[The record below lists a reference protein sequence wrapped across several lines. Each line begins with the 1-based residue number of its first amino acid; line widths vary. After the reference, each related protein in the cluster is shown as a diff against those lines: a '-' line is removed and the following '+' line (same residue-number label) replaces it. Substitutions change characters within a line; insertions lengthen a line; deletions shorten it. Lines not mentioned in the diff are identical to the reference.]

1 MSFSSISLCFLLCW
15 VGCTTPVLVNND
27 PEPFL
32 ENPHYLSFDKLTK
45 FLVAAAQQNPS
56 KVKLHSIG
64 KSVQNRDLWAL
75 QISRN
80 VASGRNLLKPMFK
93 YVANIHGD
101 EVVGYELMNYLIE
114 YLIIN
119 DGTDERVTRLINT
132 TDIFIIPSLNP
143 DGYSAAKE
151 GSCNSLARFVGR
163 NNANGVDL
171 NRNFPDQFDSSSERR
186 EQPLNVKKLE
196 PETLAMISFIKNNP
210 FVLSG
215 NLHGG
220 AIVASYPFDDS
231 KNHNTCCVESKS
243 PDNEMF
249 KHLAQTY
256 ANGNPVMKTGTN
268 CDDHFPN
275 GITNGAYWYDVKGG
289 MQDFNYVY
297 SNCFEVTFELSCCKF
312 PRASQ
317 MPKFWKDNKE
327 ALLAFMEQTHLGVKG
342 LITDIN
348 GDPIPGAN
356 ISVQGIPHPIIG
368 TVRGEYWRLLLP
380 GNYNIIATAAGYES
394 VIKQVTVGNETMN
407 PTRLDFQLK
416 PVATVADYVYTF
428 PS

>member
-1 MSFSSISLCFLLCW
+1 STIFCPSAVIQHAQAVINKLSLSVIIDTGYISFPVPSTMSFSSISLCFLLCW

-32 ENPHYLSFDKLTK
+32 ENPHYLSFDELTK

-75 QISRN
+75 QAGSSVSVSSQEDMISTTPAPIEEDIKKN
-80 VASGRNLLKPMFK
+80 K
-93 YVANIHGD
+93 YG
-101 EVVGYELMNYLIE
+101 
-114 YLIIN
+114 
-119 DGTDERVTRLINT
+119 
-132 TDIFIIPSLNP
+132 FIIPVQFSHHNYTQMQAELEHITKNYP
-143 DGYSAAKE
+143 NLTRLYSE

-231 KNHNTCCVESKS
+231 N
-243 PDNEMF
+243 
-249 KHLAQTY
+249 
-256 ANGNPVMKTGTN
+256 
-268 CDDHFPN
+268 
-275 GITNGAYWYDVKGG
+275 IT
-289 MQDFNYVY
+289 
-297 SNCFEVTFELSCCKF
+297 S
-312 PRASQ
+312 
-317 MPKFWKDNKE
+317 
-327 ALLAFMEQTHLGVKG
+327 
-342 LITDIN
+342 
-348 GDPIPGAN
+348 
-356 ISVQGIPHPIIG
+356 
-368 TVRGEYWRLLLP
+368 
-380 GNYNIIATAAGYES
+380 
-394 VIKQVTVGNETMN
+394 
-407 PTRLDFQLK
+407 
-416 PVATVADYVYTF
+416 
-428 PS
+428 